1 MPAQYDPIVIQ
12 KFADRLYTR
21 AVSAIVGSV
30 LVGMILGVGVGVL
43 VYTLTDETM
52 RWGLIAG
59 VVGVIFFGL
68 LGLALGLERSF
79 MLRLQA
85 QTALCQMRIEANTR
99 GE

>member
-1 MPAQYDPIVIQ
+1 MPALYDPAVIQ

-21 AVSAIVGSV
+21 AISAIVGSV
-30 LVGMILGVGVGVL
+30 LGGIILGVGCGVL
-43 VYTLTDETM
+43 VYILTDETM

-59 VVGVIFFGL
+59 VVGVILFGL
-68 LGLALGLERSF
+68 LGLLVGLERSF

-99 GE
+99 GQ